1 MGFTI
6 EDMMVVSK
14 SRYRMKLVAGKNG
27 WSNSIS
33 WLLMLEDITITHN
46 FSGKEL
52 AVTTGLGFPNTER
65 LLALAGQLVKSHASG
80 LLINTG
86 R

>member
-6 EDMMVVSK
+6 EDMLTVSGNHYK
-14 SRYRMKLVAGKNG
+14 MNLIAGKGG

-33 WLLMLEDITITHN
+33 WLLMLEDIKIIQN

-52 AVTTGLGFPNTER
+52 AVTTGLGFPSEDS
-65 LLALAGQLVKSHASG
+65 L
-80 LLINTG
+80 
-86 R
+86 